1 MKIIYMFILIK
12 KKRNNKDHKFQFG
25 VATKISKHKNIFSNI
40 YTPNWSE
47 EV

>member
-1 MKIIYMFILIK
+1 MKIIYILILIK
-12 KKRNNKDHKFQFG
+12 KSNNKDHKFQFG
-25 VATKISKHKNIFSNI
+25 DVTKISKHKNIFAKR